1 MTTIHG
7 LSSNKADPSLCI
19 YFSTHTKKEILR
31 LRSPGS
37 SINSSILVG
46 WDNLAGFTE
55 SKAKPP

>member
-1 MTTIHG
+1 MAYLVI
-7 LSSNKADPSLCI
+7 NADPSLCI